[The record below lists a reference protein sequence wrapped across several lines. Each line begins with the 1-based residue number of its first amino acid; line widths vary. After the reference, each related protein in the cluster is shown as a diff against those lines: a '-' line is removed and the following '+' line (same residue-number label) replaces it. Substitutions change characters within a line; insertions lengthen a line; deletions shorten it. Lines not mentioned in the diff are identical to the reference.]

1 MYSCPLIN
9 YSIFGTK
16 LLNLQNVLAKASFIV
31 EQHFRVEALEILQD
45 KTILAY
51 RFVKAKAEIE
61 LLEHG
66 KGLLLE
72 GLLVVLIL
80 YLDENQWLEEVYH
93 RPEMLQVI

>member
-9 YSIFGTK
+9 YSFFGTK
-16 LLNLQNVLAKASFIV
+16 LLNLQNVLAQAAFIV

-45 KTILAY
+45 EAILAY

-61 LLEHG
+61 LLEQR

-72 GLLVVLIL
+72 GLLIVLVL
-80 YLDENQWLEEVYH
+80 YHNENQWLE
-93 RPEMLQVI
+93 